1 MNPPSSVRGNSA
13 NGFAV
18 AEARPPPDL
27 AEQVARALA
36 EDVGDGDLT
45 AALVPAGTAGRAT
58 VVTREPAVL
67 CGRPW
72 FDEVFRQLDPAVSV
86 SWDAAEGADVVAGQR
101 LCRLAGPARSLL
113 TGERTALNFLQTLSG
128 TATAARRYV
137 QRVAG
142 LPCRILD
149 TRKTVPGLRRAQK
162 YAVRCAGGS
171 NHRMGLYDGI
181 LVKENHIMA
190 AGSIAA
196 AVSAARAAGTSVPV
210 EVEVESLDELREA
223 LDAGADMALLDEFS
237 LDGLRE
243 AVALNRAHP
252 RGPIA
257 LEASGSVTF
266 ETLRAIAETGVDYV
280 SIGSLTKHVRAVDLS
295 MRFEF
300 GAPG

>member
-1 MNPPSSVRGNSA
+1 MHD
-13 NGFAV
+13 FA
-18 AEARPPPDL
+18 PPPDL
-27 AEQVARALA
+27 ADAVARALA

-45 AALVPAGTAGRAT
+45 AALVPAGRAGRAT
-58 VVTREPAVL
+58 IVTREPAVL

-72 FDEVFRQLDPAVSV
+72 VDEVFRQLDPSV
-86 SWDAAEGADVVAGQR
+86 RVLWDAEEGADVAPGQR
-101 LCRLAGPARSLL
+101 LCRISGPARSLL

-128 TATAARRYV
+128 TATATRRYV
-137 QRVAG
+137 AAVAG

-149 TRKTVPGLRRAQK
+149 TRKTLPGLRRAQK

-196 AVSAARAAGTSVPV
+196 AVDAARVAGSTVPV
-210 EVEVESLDELREA
+210 EVEVETLDELRQA

-237 LDGLRE
+237 LDELRT
-243 AVALNRAHP
+243 AVAMNRAHP
-252 RGPIA
+252 RGPMK
-257 LEASGSVTF
+257 LEASGNVTL
-266 ETLRAIAETGVDYV
+266 ETLRTVAETGVDFV

-300 GAPG
+300 DAPA

>member
-1 MNPPSSVRGNSA
+1 MS
-13 NGFAV
+13 AV
-18 AEARPPPDL
+18 AGPPPDL
-27 AEQVARALA
+27 VEQVARALA
-36 EDVGDGDLT
+36 EDVGSGDLT
-45 AALVPAGTAGRAT
+45 AALVPAGRMGRAT
-58 VVTREPAVL
+58 VITREQAVL

-72 FDEVFRQLDPAVSV
+72 VDEVFHQIDPAVRV
-86 SWDAAEGADVVAGQR
+86 SWEAEEGADVAPCQR
-101 LCRLAGPARSLL
+101 LLRLEGPARSLL

-128 TATAARRYV
+128 TATATRRYV
-137 QRVAG
+137 QLVAG

-181 LVKENHIMA
+181 LVKENHIVA

-196 AVSAARAAGTSVPV
+196 AVDAARAAGASVPV
-210 EVEVESLDELREA
+210 EVEVETLDELRQA

-237 LDGLRE
+237 LDDLRA
-243 AVALNRAHP
+243 AVAMNRAHR
-252 RGPIA
+252 RGPIK
-257 LEASGSVTF
+257 LEASGNITI
-266 ETLRAIAETGVDYV
+266 ETLRSIAATGVDFV

-300 GAPG
+300 DVQA

>member
-1 MNPPSSVRGNSA
+1 
-13 NGFAV
+13 
-18 AEARPPPDL
+18 
-27 AEQVARALA
+27 
-36 EDVGDGDLT
+36 
-45 AALVPAGTAGRAT
+45 
-58 VVTREPAVL
+58 VL

-72 FDEVFRQLDPAVSV
+72 VDEVFRQLDPSV
-86 SWDAAEGADVVAGQR
+86 RVLWEAEEGADVAPDQL

-128 TATAARRYV
+128 TATATRRYV
-137 QRVAG
+137 AVIAG

-149 TRKTVPGLRRAQK
+149 TRKTLPGLRRAQK

-196 AVSAARAAGTSVPV
+196 AVDAARAAGSTVPV
-210 EVEVESLDELREA
+210 EVEVETLDELRQA

-237 LDGLRE
+237 LDQLRT
-243 AVALNRAHP
+243 AVAMNRAHP
-252 RGPIA
+252 RGPMK
-257 LEASGSVTF
+257 LEASGNVTL
-266 ETLRAIAETGVDYV
+266 ETLRTVAETGVDFV

-300 GAPG
+300 DAPA

>member
-1 MNPPSSVRGNSA
+1 MSDY
-13 NGFAV
+13 AV
-18 AEARPPPDL
+18 PPDL
-27 AEQVARALA
+27 ADQVARALA
-36 EDVGDGDLT
+36 EDVGSGDLT
-45 AALVPAGTAGRAT
+45 AALVPAGRAGRAT
-58 VVTREPAVL
+58 VVTRESAVL

-72 FDEVFRQLDPAVSV
+72 VDEVFRQLDPSV
-86 SWDAAEGADVVAGQR
+86 RVVWEAEEGADVAPDQL

-128 TATAARRYV
+128 TATATRRYV
-137 QRVAG
+137 AVVAG

-149 TRKTVPGLRRAQK
+149 TRKTLPGLRRAQK

-196 AVSAARAAGTSVPV
+196 AVDAARAAGSTVPV
-210 EVEVESLDELREA
+210 EVEVETLDELRQA

-237 LDGLRE
+237 LDQLRT
-243 AVALNRAHP
+243 AVAMNRAHP
-252 RGPIA
+252 RGPMK
-257 LEASGSVTF
+257 LEASGNVTL
-266 ETLRAIAETGVDYV
+266 ETLRAVAETGVDFV

-300 GAPG
+300 DAPA

>member
-1 MNPPSSVRGNSA
+1 MSNFN
-13 NGFAV
+13 
-18 AEARPPPDL
+18 PPPDL
-27 AEQVARALA
+27 VEQVARALA
-36 EDVGDGDLT
+36 EDVGSGDLT
-45 AALVPAGTAGRAT
+45 AALVPAGRQGRAT
-58 VVTREPAVL
+58 VITREAAVL

-72 FDEVFRQLDPAVSV
+72 FDEVFRQVDPAVRV
-86 SWDAAEGADVVAGQR
+86 SWDAEEGASVEPGER
-101 LCRLAGPARSLL
+101 LCRLEGPARSLL

-128 TATAARRYV
+128 TATATRRYV
-137 QRVAG
+137 QLVAG

-149 TRKTVPGLRRAQK
+149 TRKTLPGMRRAQK

-196 AVSAARAAGTSVPV
+196 AVSAARAAGASVPV
-210 EVEVESLDELREA
+210 EVEVETLDELRQA

-237 LDGLRE
+237 LDDLRA
-243 AVALNRAHP
+243 AVEMNRSHP
-252 RGPIA
+252 RGPMK
-257 LEASGSVTF
+257 LEASGNVTF
-266 ETLRAIAETGVDYV
+266 ETLRGIAETGVDFI

-300 GAPG
+300 G